1 LLYHIKAMLKLIP
14 KILSPDLLKII
25 MEMGHGDEIVIA
37 DGNFPSA
44 SIAQRLVRLDGH
56 GIPDILEA
64 MLRLF
69 PLDTYVE
76 RPIGLMA
83 VTPGDPYKPLI
94 WEEYKKIIK
103 ESKEPFK
110 EFENI
115 ERFAF
120 YERAKKA
127 YAVIATGE
135 SALYANI
142 ILKKGVVV

>member
-1 LLYHIKAMLKLIP
+1 MLKNIP
-14 KILSPDLLKII
+14 NILSPDLLKTL

-37 DGNFPSA
+37 DGNFPAS
-44 SIAQRLVRLDGH
+44 SIAQRLIRLDGH
-56 GIPDILEA
+56 AIPGILEA
-64 MLRLF
+64 VLRLF

-76 RPIGLMA
+76 RPVSLMA
-83 VTPGDPYKPLI
+83 VTPGDTIKPVI
-94 WEEYKKIIK
+94 WEEYKRVIQA
-103 ESKEPFK
+103 SKEPFK
-110 EFENI
+110 EFEFV

-120 YERAKKA
+120 YERARKA

>member
-1 LLYHIKAMLKLIP
+1 MLKNIP
-14 KILSPDLLKII
+14 NILSPDLLKIL

-37 DGNFPSA
+37 DGNFPAA

-56 GIPDILEA
+56 GIPEILEA
-64 MLRLF
+64 ILNFF

-76 RPIGLMA
+76 SPVGLMA
-83 VTPGDPYKPLI
+83 VPPGDNIKPVI
-94 WEEYKKIIK
+94 WNKYRKIIL

-110 EFENI
+110 EFEYI
-115 ERFAF
+115 EKFAF

-127 YAVIATGE
+127 YAIIATSE